1 MMACKSRR
9 LHRDIASRQVSLAQP
24 ALHYSFKP
32 GVQSSAQQLV
42 SKTPIPDYFLDKLSW
57 NNKPRH
63 NAATIN
69 SKINTLQ
76 YISRKTQATLI
87 PLTEQ
92 SVKMTDQDMQISLRR
107 RMVPFHSIQAIAEI
121 SRLRYSVQPGA
132 GHKRR
137 PKLYVRFT

>member
-1 MMACKSRR
+1 MMTCTSKR
-9 LHRDIASRQVSLAQP
+9 LHRDIACRQASLAQR
-24 ALHYSFKP
+24 ALHYSLKP
-32 GVQSSAQQLV
+32 GVQPSAQQLV
-42 SKTPIPDYFLDKLSW
+42 SKTPIPDYFWDKLSW

-92 SVKMTDQDMQISLRR
+92 STKKTDQEMQISLRR

-121 SRLRYSVQPGA
+121 SRLRYSVQPGC
-132 GHKRR
+132 GTR
-137 PKLYVRFT
+137 